1 MNKKLDNISFEEIL
15 SVDFIEKILAY
26 DTFPKETIDFISKNI
41 LSKILPIRLGHYRI
55 TFIRTLK
62 YQIEL
67 LTKMHIVRLKIKG
80 YLKLKNIHY
89 KKNKISIGNIIVNIL
104 NDCENI
110 SHYIEITKNNITDAT
125 EMCKTDTY
133 LDFLYLQLY
142 LKSKNNI
149 FIIYDIENAM
159 NLYQNTIKFDKKLS
173 NEGLKEYNSYTR
185 RILETEINILYKL
198 KKQITDIFISTSTKN
213 GYKIFNNPSIILP
226 SSITRYSHFSYFGK
240 RLKPYCYIYTISSI
254 ESLFYASIYQ
264 ISLSN
269 KAVSICSFKE
279 CGKYFI
285 TKKRKDE
292 HFCTLTCK
300 NKFYKKMNQSTS
312 STEVRKI
319 IKQITDFLKR
329 PKIKNGEKLLQNDRL
344 NAFSKFK
351 NDLNKKR
358 QSLSD
363 NELEKWL
370 QNQHTK
376 YLKKFSKKKI

>member
-15 SVDFIEKILAY
+15 SMDFIEKIFAY
-26 DTFPKETIDFISKNI
+26 DTFPRETIDFISKNI
-41 LSKILPIRLGHYRI
+41 LSKILPIRLEHYRI

-67 LTKMHIVRLKIKG
+67 LTKIHIVRLKIKG

-110 SHYIEITKNNITDAT
+110 SHYIEITKNNITDVT

-133 LDFLYLQLY
+133 LKFLYLQLY

-213 GYKIFNNPSIILP
+213 DYKIFNSPSIILP
-226 SSITRYSHFSYFGK
+226 SSITRYSHFSCFGK
-240 RLKPYCYIYTISSI
+240 KLKPYCYIYTISSI

-264 ISLSN
+264 ISLLN
-269 KAVSICSFKE
+269 KAISICSFKE

-285 TKKRKDE
+285 TKKRK
-292 HFCTLTCK
+292 
-300 NKFYKKMNQSTS
+300 
-312 STEVRKI
+312 I
-319 IKQITDFLKR
+319 IHAFTKALEAPYR
-329 PKIKNGEKLLQNDRL
+329 RNGHR
-344 NAFSKFK
+344 
-351 NDLNKKR
+351 
-358 QSLSD
+358 
-363 NELEKWL
+363 
-370 QNQHTK
+370 
-376 YLKKFSKKKI
+376 